1 MGGENAQ
8 GDGFP
13 CWLIYIELFGSQD
26 HEAFSHAEKKV
37 FGMFGVGT
45 TMKVPKRMYLLLK
58 ADGGR
63 EMQDRALATR
73 FTSKKAA
80 EGRLVYLCG
89 ENPESIGK
97 LGVEKWDGK

>member
-13 CWLIYIELFGSQD
+13 CWLIYLEFFGAGDSAAFK
-26 HEAFSHAEKKV
+26 EAERKV
-37 FGMFGVGT
+37 KEMFGVGT
-45 TMKVPKRMYLLLK
+45 HKVPKRMYLLLK

-63 EMQDRALATR
+63 EMQDRPLATR
-73 FTSKKAA
+73 FTSKEAA

-89 ENPESIGK
+89 ETPDMIGK